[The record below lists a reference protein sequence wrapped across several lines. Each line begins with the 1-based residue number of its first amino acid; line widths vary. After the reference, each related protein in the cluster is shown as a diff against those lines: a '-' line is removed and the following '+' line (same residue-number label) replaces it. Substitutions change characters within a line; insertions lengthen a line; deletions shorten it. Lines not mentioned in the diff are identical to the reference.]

1 MKKPLAPTSS
11 RRLKSQRSIVSWTMK
26 RPKKVDIS
34 NYPPVCPLVGCSGLG
49 HINGKDVIHITLSG
63 CPFYHNM
70 SFAKWIEM
78 CSREEGLVIAESVKQ
93 VAASSESPS
102 KAKNKLDRS
111 YQFKTTQ
118 REPLLDDLATPIEL
132 YQFRRAQQ
140 LVVSTCEMEVREHLL
155 LCARIASYSST
166 SAYTEDT
173 RSATE
178 QRIRSVIL
186 GNWDIEPWYQSNYP
200 ADLCCLP
207 CIYICEFCLT
217 GMSYYVTY
225 HRHKT
230 KCGRTCPPGNEVY
243 RKDNLSFFEIDGEHY
258 QEYCQ
263 NLCLLAK
270 LFLKQKTVWEEDQVP
285 EFLFYV
291 LTETDEEGSHII
303 GYFSKQ
309 KPDVEIDYSAS
320 KSVHYNLSCIL
331 ILPPYQC
338 RGFGRMLI
346 EMSYTLS
353 RLEQRI
359 GTPERPLSDLGVII
373 YRRYWR
379 YEILT
384 YLSNYTDRSINIR
397 TMSQEL
403 CIAIRDIVSTLLDM
417 KMLICHRTKY
427 YIINNKNDVDTLL
440 SNMKPPSMDRRI
452 DPSCLHWTPVQHG
465 KSPSTTS
472 GTSQKNLT
480 SLV

>member
-346 EMSYTLS
+346 EMSKYEFVEFNKCLIIVLS
-353 RLEQRI
+353 
-359 GTPERPLSDLGVII
+359 
-373 YRRYWR
+373 
-379 YEILT
+379 
-384 YLSNYTDRSINIR
+384 
-397 TMSQEL
+397 
-403 CIAIRDIVSTLLDM
+403 
-417 KMLICHRTKY
+417 
-427 YIINNKNDVDTLL
+427 VDTFLFLKICNHISRCINEHGFPLQVCLMANPELL
-440 SNMKPPSMDRRI
+440 IIVK
-452 DPSCLHWTPVQHG
+452 CKL
-465 KSPSTTS
+465 
-472 GTSQKNLT
+472 
-480 SLV
+480 LVYI